1 MVPRAEETESQ
12 EPVRLVVEEM
22 SASGKAKV
30 RHVGGWAIRK
40 ILEKE
45 RKYARLNMNTK
56 DKNTLQK
63 VKASVSTCD
72 LIEETLLSP
81 YAQLESTSS
90 HAETLAVTEA
100 RQYRDR
106 GLVHISD
113 ACFKV
118 FLYMEQ
124 LRVDLMNAS
133 SLQKHKQNLISSTL
147 EEMNANDELKTLWLA
162 CFSVNDLTAKKV
174 SR

>member
-1 MVPRAEETESQ
+1 M
-12 EPVRLVVEEM
+12 
-22 SASGKAKV
+22 
-30 RHVGGWAIRK
+30 
-40 ILEKE
+40 
-45 RKYARLNMNTK
+45 
-56 DKNTLQK
+56 
-63 VKASVSTCD
+63 
-72 LIEETLLSP
+72 SP

-90 HAETLAVTEA
+90 HAKTLAVTEA

-133 SLQKHKQNLISSTL
+133 SLQKQAKSHFQYVGR
-147 EEMNANDELKTLWLA
+147 DERKRGTKDTGWHV
-162 CFSVNDLTAKKV
+162 F
-174 SR
+174 R

>member
-1 MVPRAEETESQ
+1 M
-12 EPVRLVVEEM
+12 
-22 SASGKAKV
+22 
-30 RHVGGWAIRK
+30 
-40 ILEKE
+40 
-45 RKYARLNMNTK
+45 
-56 DKNTLQK
+56 QK
-63 VKASVSTCD
+63 VKASFSTCD
-72 LIEETLLSP
+72 LIEETLLAP

-100 RQYRDR
+100 RQYKDR

-133 SLQKHKQNLISSTL
+133 SLQKRKQNLISSTL
-147 EEMNANDELKTLWLA
+147 DVMNANKELDTLVGMFFGKRPD
-162 CFSVNDLTAKKV
+162 CKKG
-174 SR
+174 

>member
-1 MVPRAEETESQ
+1 M
-12 EPVRLVVEEM
+12 
-22 SASGKAKV
+22 
-30 RHVGGWAIRK
+30 
-40 ILEKE
+40 
-45 RKYARLNMNTK
+45 
-56 DKNTLQK
+56 QK
-63 VKASVSTCD
+63 VKASFSTCD
-72 LIEETLLSP
+72 LIEETLLTP

-100 RQYRDR
+100 RQYKDR

-133 SLQKHKQNLISSTL
+133 K
-147 EEMNANDELKTLWLA
+147 ECFAVMNANKELDTLVGMFFGKRPD
-162 CFSVNDLTAKKV
+162 CKKG
-174 SR
+174 